1 MKIETGIARN
11 IAGGRLRARETH
23 APRSRTIHPMPA
35 LAACHCCGLVH
46 RVPPLPRRADARC
59 TRCES
64 VIRTE
69 AHPRS
74 SARAAALALTALIVY
89 PFALFSPV
97 MTIERLGHTSEASIW
112 QGTIALLAEGH
123 LAVGLAVL
131 GFSIVAPVAKLAAV
145 FALTAGLRL
154 RAHHRAATY
163 RFVEW
168 IGRWGMVDVLLVAI
182 LVAAVK
188 LGDLVE
194 VTPGLGV
201 AAFGLVVILS
211 ILASAAFDPHQIWQD
226 DAGRPAP
233 AGTAMPGTSPKRKRG
248 THA

>member
-1 MKIETGIARN
+1 
-11 IAGGRLRARETH
+11 
-23 APRSRTIHPMPA
+23 MPA

-46 RVPPLPRRADARC
+46 RVPTLPRRADACC
-59 TRCES
+59 TRCDS
-64 VIRTE
+64 VIRHA

-74 SARAAALALTALIVY
+74 ASRSAALALTALIVY
-89 PFALFSPV
+89 PVALFSPV

-112 QGTIALLAEGH
+112 EGMIALLAEGH

-131 GFSIVAPVAKLAAV
+131 CFSIVAPVTKLAAV
-145 FALTAGLRL
+145 FALTAGLRM

-201 AAFGLVVILS
+201 AAFGVVVVLS
-211 ILASAAFDPHQIWQD
+211 ILASAVFDPHQIWED
-226 DAGRPAP
+226 DARTAP
-233 AGTAMPGTSPKRKRG
+233 ADRNRA
-248 THA
+248 